1 MTLVFLVWLAL
12 SLFAA
17 PELTTAKPLM
27 CPEIKLALK
36 EKNSF
41 EPIIHPTIEYTTD
54 GLQLSATIACNGT
67 FVIGGDV
74 ELELNGAPI
83 GMRGQNKIE
92 IKCENEKWIHNHI
105 ELKNVGCFYRSM

>member
-1 MTLVFLVWLAL
+1 MQCPVTTHKTLTQLLQR
-12 SLFAA
+12 
-17 PELTTAKPLM
+17 
-27 CPEIKLALK
+27 
-36 EKNSF
+36 
-41 EPIIHPTIEYTTD
+41 YTTD
-54 GLQLSATIACNGT
+54 GLRLSATIACNGT

-92 IKCENEKWIHNHI
+92 IKCENQKWIHNHI